1 MHRLSYRDTLVL
13 RQRTETPTMIS
24 KEELDYVN
32 TPLEDIVDA
41 WLALE
46 PKILENATREELT
59 AFLSDVKEAIKAE

>member
-1 MHRLSYRDTLVL
+1 
-13 RQRTETPTMIS
+13 MIS

-59 AFLSDVKEAIKAE
+59 AFLSDVKEAIRAE

>member
-1 MHRLSYRDTLVL
+1 
-13 RQRTETPTMIS
+13 MIS
-24 KEELDYVN
+24 KEELDYIN

-41 WLALE
+41 WLAHE